1 MEAALHELPLALFT
15 TLASIGAGAFIALAV
30 AFFKTSFTEEKA
42 RAIDKI
48 TLVPTI
54 VVLVGFVAAFFHLAN
69 PMNAMNVFAGIG
81 RSPLSNE
88 LCVASL
94 FAAAMVV
101 YAILA
106 VMGKLNEGSRKGFL
120 AVLAVLAVAFAAA
133 MGMAYSLPTVP
144 TWDSPWPICQMLGY
158 ALLGGAVMGTCV
170 LAFAGALDDA
180 LSAGFKSVALG
191 LGVVGFVLAILG
203 LAMMVSG
210 ANGMETAIASG
221 AALVGEAMGC
231 LVVAIVGL
239 AGAFGVLFKVLGDG
253 GDAKSLAAVAV
264 ALALVG
270 TLAGRFVFYILYL
283 SVGIFF

>member
-15 TLASIGAGAFIALAV
+15 TLASVGAGAFIALAV

-42 RAIDKI
+42 RAIDKM
-48 TLVPTI
+48 TLVPTV
-54 VVLVGFVAAFFHLAN
+54 VVLIGFVAAFFHLAN

-144 TWDSPWPICQMLGY
+144 TWDSPWPVAQMLGY
-158 ALLGGAVMGTCV
+158 ALLGGAVMGACV
-170 LAFAGALDDA
+170 LSFADAFDDA
-180 LSAGFKSVALG
+180 LAAGFKGAALG
-191 LGVVGFVLAILG
+191 LAGIGLVLAVLG
-203 LAMMVSG
+203 LAMMVVDG
-210 ANGMETAIASG
+210 NGLQTAIASG

-231 LVVAIVGL
+231 VIVAIIALV
-239 AGAFGVLFKVLGDG
+239 AAFALLFKVCSG
-253 GDAKSLAAVAV
+253 GDSRGALIGAVV
-264 ALALVG
+264 LALVG
-270 TLAGRFVFYILYL
+270 VLAGRFVFYILYL

>member
-1 MEAALHELPLALFT
+1 MDAAMHELPLALFT
-15 TLASIGAGAFIALAV
+15 TLASVGAGAFIALAV
-30 AFFKTSFTEEKA
+30 AFFKTSFSEDKA
-42 RAIDKI
+42 RAIDKA

-54 VVLVGFVAAFFHLAN
+54 VVLAGFVAAFFHLAN

-101 YAILA
+101 YAVLA
-106 VMGKLNEGSRKGFL
+106 VTGKLNEGSRKGFL

-144 TWDSPWPICQMLGY
+144 TWDAPWPVCQMLGY
-158 ALLGGAVMGTCV
+158 ALFGGAVMGACV
-170 LAFAGALDDA
+170 LAFADALDDVLA
-180 LSAGFKSVALG
+180 AGFKNVALG
-191 LGVVGFVLAILG
+191 LGVVGLVLAVAG

-210 ANGMETAIASG
+210 ASGIETAITSG
-221 AALVGEAMGC
+221 AALVGEATGC
-231 LVVAIVGL
+231 LAVAVIALV
-239 AGAFGVLFKVLGDG
+239 AAFALLFKVLGG
-253 GDAKSLAAVAV
+253 GNAKGLAVGAVV
-264 ALALVG
+264 LTLVG
-270 TLAGRFVFYILYL
+270 VLAGRFVFYILYL

>member
-1 MEAALHELPLALFT
+1 MDAALHELPLALFT
-15 TLASIGAGAFIALAV
+15 TLASIGAGAFIALAI

-42 RAIDKI
+42 RAIDKA
-48 TLVPTI
+48 TLVPTV

-94 FAAAMVV
+94 FAVAMIV

-106 VMGKLNEGSRKGFL
+106 FTGKLSEGSRKGFL

-144 TWDSPWPICQMLGY
+144 TWDSPWPVAQMLGY
-158 ALLGGAVMGTCV
+158 ALLGGAVMGACV
-170 LAFAGALDDA
+170 LSFADALDDA
-180 LSAGFKSVALG
+180 LAAGFKNVALG
-191 LGVVGFVLAILG
+191 LAGVGLVLAVLG
-203 LAMMVSG
+203 LAMMVAG
-210 ANGMETAIASG
+210 ANGMQTPIASG
-221 AALVGEAMGC
+221 AALAGEAIGC
-231 LVVAIVGL
+231 LVVAIIALV
-239 AGAFGVLFKVLGDG
+239 GAFGLLFKVVNDG
-253 GDAKSLAAVAV
+253 GSRGIIVGAV

-270 TLAGRFVFYILYL
+270 VLAGRFVFYILYL

>member
-1 MEAALHELPLALFT
+1 MDAALHELPLALFT
-15 TLASIGAGAFIALAV
+15 TLASIGAGAFIALAI

-42 RAIDKI
+42 RAIDKA
-48 TLVPTI
+48 TLVPTV

-94 FAAAMVV
+94 FAVAMIV

-106 VMGKLNEGSRKGFL
+106 FTGKLSEGSRKGFL

-133 MGMAYSLPTVP
+133 MGMAYSLSTVP
-144 TWDSPWPICQMLGY
+144 TWDSPWPVAQMLGY
-158 ALLGGAVMGTCV
+158 ALLGGAVMGACV
-170 LAFAGALDDA
+170 LSFADGFDDA
-180 LSAGFKSVALG
+180 LAVGFKGTVLG
-191 LGVVGFVLAILG
+191 LAGVGLVLAVLG
-203 LAMMVSG
+203 LAMMVVG
-210 ANGMETAIASG
+210 ANGLQTAIASG
-221 AALVGEAMGC
+221 AVLVGQAMGC
-231 LVVAIVGL
+231 VIVAIIALVVAFGL
-239 AGAFGVLFKVLGDG
+239 LFKACNG
-253 GDAKSLAAVAV
+253 GESRGSLIGAV

-270 TLAGRFVFYILYL
+270 VLAGRFVFYILYL

>member
-1 MEAALHELPLALFT
+1 MDAALHELPLALFT
-15 TLASIGAGAFIALAV
+15 TLTSIGAGAFIALAI
-30 AFFKTSFTEEKA
+30 AFFKTSFTEDKA
-42 RAIDKI
+42 RAIGKA
-48 TLVPTI
+48 TLVPTV

-106 VMGKLNEGSRKGFL
+106 ATGKLNEGSRKGFL

-133 MGMAYSLPTVP
+133 MGLAYSLPTVP
-144 TWDSPWPICQMLGY
+144 TWDSPWPVAQMLGY
-158 ALLGGAVMGTCV
+158 ALLGGAVMGACV
-170 LAFAGALDDA
+170 LSFADALDDA
-180 LSAGFKSVALG
+180 LAAGFKNVALG
-191 LGVVGFVLAILG
+191 LAGVGLVLAVLG
-203 LAMMVSG
+203 LAMMVAG
-210 ANGMETAIASG
+210 ANGMQTPIASG
-221 AALVGEAMGC
+221 AALAGEAIGC
-231 LVVAIVGL
+231 LVVAIIALV
-239 AGAFGVLFKVLGDG
+239 GAFGLLFKVVNDG
-253 GDAKSLAAVAV
+253 GSRGIIVGAV

-270 TLAGRFVFYILYL
+270 VLAGRFVFYILYL

>member
-1 MEAALHELPLALFT
+1 MDAALHELPLALFT
-15 TLASIGAGAFIALAV
+15 TLASIGAGAFIALAI

-42 RAIDKI
+42 RAIDKA

-94 FAAAMVV
+94 FAVAMIV

-106 VMGKLNEGSRKGFL
+106 FTGKLSEGSRKGFL

-133 MGMAYSLPTVP
+133 MGMAYSLSTA
-144 TWDSPWPICQMLGY
+144 QMLGY
-158 ALLGGAVMGTCV
+158 ALLGGAVMGACV
-170 LAFAGALDDA
+170 LSFADGLDDA
-180 LSAGFKSVALG
+180 LAVGFKGTVLG
-191 LGVVGFVLAILG
+191 LAGVGLVLAVLG
-203 LAMMVSG
+203 LAMMVVG
-210 ANGMETAIASG
+210 ANGLQTAIASG
-221 AALVGEAMGC
+221 AVLVGQAMGC
-231 LVVAIVGL
+231 VIVAIIALVVAFGL
-239 AGAFGVLFKVLGDG
+239 LFKACNG
-253 GDAKSLAAVAV
+253 GESRGSLIGAV

-270 TLAGRFVFYILYL
+270 VLAGRFVFYILYL

>member
-1 MEAALHELPLALFT
+1 MDAALHELPLALFT
-15 TLASIGAGAFIALAV
+15 TLASIGAGAFIALAI

-42 RAIDKI
+42 RAIDKA
-48 TLVPTI
+48 TLVPTV

-94 FAAAMVV
+94 FAVAMIV

-106 VMGKLNEGSRKGFL
+106 FTGKLSEGSRKGFL

-133 MGMAYSLPTVP
+133 MGMAYSLSTVP
-144 TWDSPWPICQMLGY
+144 TWDSPWPVAQMLGY
-158 ALLGGAVMGTCV
+158 ALLGGAVMGACV
-170 LAFAGALDDA
+170 LSFADGFDDA
-180 LSAGFKSVALG
+180 LAAGFKGTVLG
-191 LGVVGFVLAILG
+191 LAGVGLVLAVLG
-203 LAMMVSG
+203 LAMMVVG
-210 ANGMETAIASG
+210 ANGLQTAIASG
-221 AALVGEAMGC
+221 AVLIGQAMGC
-231 LVVAIVGL
+231 VIVAIITLVVAFGL
-239 AGAFGVLFKVLGDG
+239 LFKACNG
-253 GDAKSLAAVAV
+253 GESRGSLIGAV

-270 TLAGRFVFYILYL
+270 VLAGRFVFYILYL

>member
-1 MEAALHELPLALFT
+1 MDAAMHELPLALFT
-15 TLASIGAGAFIALAV
+15 TLASVGAGAFIALAV
-30 AFFKTSFTEEKA
+30 AFFKTSFGEQKA
-42 RAIDKI
+42 RAIDKA

-54 VVLVGFVAAFFHLAN
+54 VVLAGFVAAFFHLAN

-101 YAILA
+101 YAVLA
-106 VMGKLNEGSRKGFL
+106 VTGKLNEGSRKGFL

-144 TWDSPWPICQMLGY
+144 TWDAPWPVCQMLGY
-158 ALLGGAVMGTCV
+158 ALFGGAVMGACV
-170 LAFAGALDDA
+170 LAFADALDDVLA
-180 LSAGFKSVALG
+180 AGFKNVALG
-191 LGVVGFVLAILG
+191 LGVVGLVLAVAG

-210 ANGMETAIASG
+210 ASGIETAITSG
-221 AALVGEAMGC
+221 AALVGEATGC
-231 LVVAIVGL
+231 LAVAVIALV
-239 AGAFGVLFKVLGDG
+239 AAFALLFKVLGG
-253 GDAKSLAAVAV
+253 GNAKGLAVGAVV
-264 ALALVG
+264 LTLVG
-270 TLAGRFVFYILYL
+270 VLAGRFVFYILYL

>member
-1 MEAALHELPLALFT
+1 MDAAMHELPLALFT
-15 TLASIGAGAFIALAV
+15 TLASVGAGAFIALAV
-30 AFFKTSFTEEKA
+30 AFFKTRFGEQKA
-42 RAIDKI
+42 RAIDKA

-54 VVLVGFVAAFFHLAN
+54 VVLAGFVAAFFHLAN

-101 YAILA
+101 YAVLA
-106 VMGKLNEGSRKGFL
+106 VTGKLNEGSRKGFL

-144 TWDSPWPICQMLGY
+144 TWDTPWPVCQMLGY
-158 ALLGGAVMGTCV
+158 ALLGGAVMGVCV
-170 LAFAGALDDA
+170 LAFADALDDA
-180 LSAGFKSVALG
+180 LAAGFKNAALG
-191 LGVVGFVLAILG
+191 LGVVGLVLAVAG

-210 ANGMETAIASG
+210 ASGIETAIMAG
-221 AALVGEAMGC
+221 ATLVGEATGC
-231 LVVAIVGL
+231 LAVAVIALV
-239 AGAFGVLFKVLGDG
+239 AAFALLFKVLGG
-253 GDAKSLAAVAV
+253 GNAKGLAVGAVV
-264 ALALVG
+264 LTLVG
-270 TLAGRFVFYILYL
+270 VLAGRFVFYILYL